1 LDSPKEELE
10 LLAKAK
16 KYSDALVET
25 ERRSMRLVLEALG
38 VDESDMVPEVASF
51 KLSEGDQRLSR
62 EDKLLKAIEI
72 MYDARYDSDKK
83 NIMDPIAKFQ
93 RIMNQRLESELEAA
107 RRGTAG
113 ATVLQIILAF
123 VIILAIAVLIRI
135 LFTQVTY
142 PIRDYILKLKDFS
155 FDDEEFRLVP
165 KGTVEL
171 RPAIWMMPEDEPFY
185 GTWPKCGEI
194 DIMELL
200 GHEPDKIYGTI
211 HLESLIKNPRER
223 IPCRKARLLLMI
235 STFIRLNGNREKYAG
250 I

>member
-1 LDSPKEELE
+1 
-10 LLAKAK
+10 
-16 KYSDALVET
+16 
-25 ERRSMRLVLEALG
+25 
-38 VDESDMVPEVASF
+38 
-51 KLSEGDQRLSR
+51 
-62 EDKLLKAIEI
+62 
-72 MYDARYDSDKK
+72 
-83 NIMDPIAKFQ
+83 MDPIAKFQ

-171 RPAIWMMPEDEPFY
+171 NMLAENFNELYRSFHNELVRRKKAEETMKAARDEADKANRAKSEFLASMSH
-185 GTWPKCGEI
+185 EI
-194 DIMELL
+194 RTPINSIIGYQYLL
-200 GHEPDKIYGTI
+200 KNSVLSPNKGSMSKISGWLQRTFWR
-211 HLESLIKNPRER
+211 LLIKYW
-223 IPCRKARLLLMI
+223 I
-235 STFIRLNGNREKYAG
+235 FQD
-250 I
+250 

>member
-1 LDSPKEELE
+1 LGGINVTRTRDKVISRLQELDSPKEELE

-142 PIRDYILKLKDFS
+142 PIRDYILKLKDF
-155 FDDEEFRLVP
+155 FL
-165 KGTVEL
+165 
-171 RPAIWMMPEDEPFY
+171 
-185 GTWPKCGEI
+185 
-194 DIMELL
+194 
-200 GHEPDKIYGTI
+200 
-211 HLESLIKNPRER
+211 
-223 IPCRKARLLLMI
+223 
-235 STFIRLNGNREKYAG
+235 
-250 I
+250 